1 MTAREIAEYLRV
13 HKTTLYR
20 LLTRKMIPGFKIGG
34 DWRFNV
40 ETIEAWRLS
49 SVAEVGTIVKPRPTS
64 RGKSARQRGEET
76 GPGPRKPIRKEP

>member
-20 LLTRKMIPGFKIGG
+20 LLKRRMIPGFKIGG

-40 ETIEAWRLS
+40 ETIDAWRLNS
-49 SVAEVGTIVKPRPTS
+49 MGEVGTIVKPRATIR
-64 RGKSARQRGEET
+64 RGKSAARGAKKAVLRR
-76 GPGPRKPIRKEP
+76 GNQ